1 MSELVSY
8 RVTDKGCQWSFLDHP
23 VAGKATEKVQ
33 VAPSIY
39 APGGVSQIV
48 RVLPILGID
57 EEVQASE
64 WIACFRAI
72 RR

>member
-1 MSELVSY
+1 ML
-8 RVTDKGCQWSFLDHP
+8 LDHP
-23 VAGKATEKVQ
+23 VAGKVTEKAQ
-33 VAPSIY
+33 IAPSSY
-39 APGGVSQIV
+39 APRGVSQFV
-48 RVLPILGID
+48 HVLPISGID